1 MPQTRSITSERLSSV
16 IQRMGICYWNL
27 LSREQGWFALSV
39 HDGRRRKN
47 GRITKKML
55 TDKMEEEDG
64 DELMAE
70 YDFDYRRA
78 RPNRFVLEKQQ
89 RVVILEPEV
98 AEYFQDSEAV
108 NRVLK
113 ALIDNMPR
121 AV

>member
-1 MPQTRSITSERLSSV
+1 
-16 IQRMGICYWNL
+16 
-27 LSREQGWFALSV
+27 
-39 HDGRRRKN
+39 
-47 GRITKKML
+47 ML
-55 TDKMEEEDG
+55 TNEMEEADG

>member
-1 MPQTRSITSERLSSV
+1 
-16 IQRMGICYWNL
+16 
-27 LSREQGWFALSV
+27 
-39 HDGRRRKN
+39 
-47 GRITKKML
+47 ML
-55 TDKMEEEDG
+55 TNEMEEADD